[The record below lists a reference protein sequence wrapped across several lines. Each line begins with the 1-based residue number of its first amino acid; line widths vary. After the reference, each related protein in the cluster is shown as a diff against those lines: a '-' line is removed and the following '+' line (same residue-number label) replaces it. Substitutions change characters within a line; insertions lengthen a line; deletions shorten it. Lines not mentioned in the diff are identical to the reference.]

1 MNFKSA
7 YLSTTY
13 RTFIDDENQL
23 DIIVGQA
30 NHALDQLLSSR
41 GADSYAFIT
50 AWNPFSKTVSEEQ
63 NHTANEALK
72 SELGQYSVY
81 EGIGIPKQPSKWEGE
96 QSFLILGINRD
107 EATRLGTKYEQNA
120 IIYGE
125 AGSEPVLLM
134 LVQEK

>member
-13 RTFIDDENQL
+13 RAFIDDENQL

-63 NHTANEALK
+63 NHIANEALK

>member
-1 MNFKSA
+1 MTLRSA

-13 RTFIDDENQL
+13 RAFIDNESQL

-30 NHALDQLLSSR
+30 NHALDQLLSLEEV
-41 GADSYAFIT
+41 DSYAFIT
-50 AWNPFSKTVSEEQ
+50 AWNPFSKTVSDEE

-72 SELGQYSVY
+72 SELGQYRIY

-96 QSFLILGINRD
+96 QSFLVLGINKD
-107 EATRLGTKYEQNA
+107 EAIRLGTKYEQNA

>member
-13 RTFIDDENQL
+13 RAFIDDENQL